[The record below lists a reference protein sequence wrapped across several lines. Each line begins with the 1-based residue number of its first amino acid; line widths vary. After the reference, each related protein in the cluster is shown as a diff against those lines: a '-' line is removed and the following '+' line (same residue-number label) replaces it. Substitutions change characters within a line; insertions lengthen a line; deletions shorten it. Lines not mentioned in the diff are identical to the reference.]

1 MADEIVKKE
10 DVKVEDTKVS
20 SEEVKV
26 NSHEEIARQEGW
38 RPLEE
43 WNGDPEDWKDAK
55 SFVRDGELF
64 KKIDEVKRENKN
76 LRKTVTTLKTHYEK
90 VRETEYNR
98 ALETLK
104 QQKKAALREGDTDLA
119 VDLDDQIDRTR
130 EELDAERRA
139 SMASQ
144 QPEPE
149 LHPEFQ
155 AWVNR
160 NKWYDNKPEARE
172 FADNMGVAFKKSHPS
187 ASPKEVLEYVEDRV
201 ARGYPELFK
210 NPKKTAPSA
219 VEGGQGPRKSHD
231 TFAMTDLERQVMN
244 KLVRSKTLTEEQYI
258 NDLKELDKQG
268 KR

>member
-1 MADEIVKKE
+1 
-10 DVKVEDTKVS
+10 
-20 SEEVKV
+20 
-26 NSHEEIARQEGW
+26 
-38 RPLEE
+38 
-43 WNGDPEDWKDAK
+43 
-55 SFVRDGELF
+55 
-64 KKIDEVKRENKN
+64 
-76 LRKTVTTLKTHYEK
+76 
-90 VRETEYNR
+90 
-98 ALETLK
+98 
-104 QQKKAALREGDTDLA
+104 
-119 VDLDDQIDRTR
+119 
-130 EELDAERRA
+130 
-139 SMASQ
+139 MASQ

-210 NPKKTAPSA
+210 NPKKAAPSA
-219 VEGGQGPRKSHD
+219 VEGCQGPRKSHD

-244 KLVRSKTLTEEQYI
+244 KLVRSKVLTEEKYI